1 MTAARPSTPDQP
13 IPLRRLPQVT
23 TVLWDLDGTLVGF
36 HERTF
41 GVLMPMVAAAAFA
54 DLVPPWRFLKTL
66 KEILPQVRANAGEH
80 TNHELLVHLIAERL
94 DCDREAVD
102 ARLRRLAGWGFP
114 LLRRCFYPQ
123 PEAATLVGALAARG
137 MRQIV
142 ATNPLWP
149 LDTVLARLAWG
160 RIDTARFAFIASGES
175 MSRSKPQVDYFR
187 GLLDLLGLRP
197 QECVMVGNDARNDSP
212 ASALGIPVYLLDAG
226 AAPALAAEADPSL
239 VSSGDWAALAA
250 WLGVTE
256 GAACSSS

>member
-1 MTAARPSTPDQP
+1 
-13 IPLRRLPQVT
+13 
-23 TVLWDLDGTLVGF
+23 
-36 HERTF
+36 
-41 GVLMPMVAAAAFA
+41 
-54 DLVPPWRFLKTL
+54 
-66 KEILPQVRANAGEH
+66 
-80 TNHELLVHLIAERL
+80 
-94 DCDREAVD
+94 
-102 ARLRRLAGWGFP
+102 
-114 LLRRCFYPQ
+114 
-123 PEAATLVGALAARG
+123 
-137 MRQIV
+137 
-142 ATNPLWP
+142 
-149 LDTVLARLAWG
+149 
-160 RIDTARFAFIASGES
+160 

>member
-123 PEAATLVGALAARG
+123 PEAGTLVARATEALELEQGREQAPDRGEHSERKCQPNGTVREQAASRHGPSLTFDGARAYEFTRESAR
-137 MRQIV
+137 
-142 ATNPLWP
+142 
-149 LDTVLARLAWG
+149 
-160 RIDTARFAFIASGES
+160 S
-175 MSRSKPQVDYFR
+175 
-187 GLLDLLGLRP
+187 RP
-197 QECVMVGNDARNDSP
+197 QWRRSRPRGRCGRRGRGRARCCRS
-212 ASALGIPVYLLDAG
+212 
-226 AAPALAAEADPSL
+226 AAP
-239 VSSGDWAALAA
+239 DW
-250 WLGVTE
+250 
-256 GAACSSS
+256 

>member
-1 MTAARPSTPDQP
+1 MTTAQPSTPHQP
-13 IPLRRLPQVT
+13 IPLPRLPQVT

-36 HERTF
+36 HQRAF

-66 KEILPQVRANAGEH
+66 KEILPQVRANGGEH
-80 TNHELLVHLIAERL
+80 TNHELLVRLVAERL
-94 DCDREAVD
+94 DCAREAID
-102 ARLRRLAGWGFP
+102 ARLRRLAGSGFP

-123 PEAATLVGALAARG
+123 PEAGTLVGALAARG
-137 MRQIV
+137 LRQIV

-175 MSRSKPQVDYFR
+175 ISRSKPQVDYYR

-197 QECVMVGNDARNDSP
+197 QECVMIGNDARNDAP
-212 ASALGIPVYLLDAG
+212 ASALGIPVYLLDVG
-226 AAPALAAEADPSL
+226 DAPARGAEAESSL
-239 VSSGDWAALAA
+239 VSSGDSAALAA